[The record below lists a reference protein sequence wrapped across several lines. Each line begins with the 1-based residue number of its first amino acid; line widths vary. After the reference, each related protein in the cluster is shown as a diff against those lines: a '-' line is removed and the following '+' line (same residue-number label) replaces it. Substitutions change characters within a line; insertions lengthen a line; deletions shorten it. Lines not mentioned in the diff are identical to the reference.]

1 MRDEASSE
9 YIRLN
14 FVYDCKGTFRG
25 SSARARSETHRS
37 DVSRPVVVR
46 SEESEDDEYDLE
58 EVAQD
63 RGPHVAQKVENLPL
77 EGRNLREY
85 EQKY

>member
-1 MRDEASSE
+1 M
-9 YIRLN
+9 
-14 FVYDCKGTFRG
+14 
-25 SSARARSETHRS
+25 
-37 DVSRPVVVR
+37 VR

-77 EGRNLREY
+77 EGRNQLKDANRQNQSSGTAARHTAFRVWVVSASYLSLRESF
-85 EQKY
+85 KG